1 MATLYD
7 QADRNTRLTW
17 IYITGFLVFVIG
29 VGYVFA
35 GAMGNSAILYG
46 AVIFSIIMSFGSYWW
61 SDKIVL
67 AMSKAKPLT
76 HDNNPASTREDAT
89 STRGGREIYH
99 LVENLCITAGLPMPK
114 IYVIEDSAPNAFA
127 TGRDPQHGVI
137 CLTNGIIAKLEK
149 LELEGVIAHE
159 LSHIGNRDILLSTVV
174 VILVGFVTLM
184 ADWFRNWTIFG
195 GRSRDNENG
204 GGQLQI
210 ILIVLAIILSILA
223 PIAAVLM
230 QLAISRKREFLA
242 DANGALLTRY
252 PEGLAKAL
260 EKISADPEKLEVAN
274 RATAHLYIANPFKG
288 KKVSKFFMTHPS
300 IEDRVAALRGM
311 EIK

>member
-1 MATLYD
+1 MATLYNQSD
-7 QADRNTRLTW
+7 KNTYLTW

-35 GAMGNSAILYG
+35 GAMNNSLILYI
-46 AVIFSIIMSFGSYWW
+46 AVAFSVIMSLGAYWW

-76 HDNNPASTREDAT
+76 HDNN
-89 STRGGREIYH
+89 REIYH

-114 IYVIEDSAPNAFA
+114 IYIIEDSAPNAFA
-127 TGRDPQHGVI
+127 TGRDPKHGVI
-137 CLTNGIIAKLEK
+137 CLTTGIIQKLEK
-149 LELEGVIAHE
+149 SELEGVIAHE

-195 GRSRDNENG
+195 GRSRDNESG
-204 GGQLQI
+204 GGQLQV

-252 PEGLAKAL
+252 PEGLARAL

-274 RATAHLYIANPFKG
+274 RATAHLYITNPFKG
-288 KKVSKFFMTHPS
+288 KKVSKLFLTHPP

-311 EIK
+311 EVK